1 MRPSRSPARSLR
13 PECSGVSRAQ
23 TSYNSTIHL
32 LDSSAPAPDPGDT
45 LSHLSHSAYPESAQE
60 RDEARSEFPVS
71 PPSLLSVAIITCDE
85 EENLARTLLSV
96 RFADEV
102 IVVDSGS
109 TDRTLEIAR
118 EFNARIF
125 SEPWRGFAAQKN
137 FAIRQCRSTWV
148 LSLDADEELSPEL
161 QTQLRTL
168 LPTNPPFDAFYLR
181 RRNLFLG
188 RWMHRGGYYPDAKL
202 RLFRRNAVAFA
213 PFEERPVHE
222 TIRFDGAS
230 ETLDFDLIH
239 HAYPTL
245 AAYLEHMD
253 RYSTLGAEVLI
264 QQRRVSGS
272 WRSFH
277 WNVLVIP
284 TFEFFRNYV
293 LRFGFLDGREGL
305 LLHLYHS
312 AYVSWKYSKSWEAT
326 RRQQVKSARP

>member
-1 MRPSRSPARSLR
+1 MRRCALPSAFAFIL
-13 PECSGVSRAQ
+13 
-23 TSYNSTIHL
+23 SYNQATHRTQRLTSI
-32 LDSSAPAPDPGDT
+32 GDT
-45 LSHLSHSAYPESAQE
+45 LTNLSHSSRLNTSQAWPDPAEGPA
-60 RDEARSEFPVS
+60 P
-71 PPSLLSVAIITCDE
+71 LLSVALITCNE
-85 EENLARTLLSV
+85 AENLARTLASV
-96 RFADEV
+96 RFAGEIV
-102 IVVDSGS
+102 VVDSGS

-137 FAIRQCRSTWV
+137 FAVRQCRGAWV

-161 QTQLRTL
+161 QTQLRAL
-168 LPTNPPFDAFYLR
+168 LPSNPPFDAFYLR

-188 RWMHRGGYYPDAKL
+188 RWMRRGGYYPDPKL
-202 RLFRRNAVAFA
+202 RLFRRNAVKFS

-245 AAYLEHMD
+245 AGYLEHMD

-264 QQRRVSGS
+264 QQKRVSRS
-272 WRSFH
+272 WLSFH
-277 WNVLVIP
+277 WNVLLIP
-284 TFEFFRNYV
+284 TFEFVRNYV

-312 AYVSWKYSKSWEAT
+312 AYVSWKYGKSWEAT
-326 RRQQVKSARP
+326 RVPAKTP